1 MSATGHSFGLIVDT
15 VMAPTWPP
23 GISALPI
30 ILAVYWE
37 GKAYYLRLV
46 SGPYLTA
53 YECPG
58 HPVAWDRMACN
69 VFGNVL
75 VLVRCVTG
83 AIHGYQE
90 AIEERSSQGVKIRHR
105 PSDQLTG

>member
-53 YECPG
+53 YE
-58 HPVAWDRMACN
+58 
-69 VFGNVL
+69 
-75 VLVRCVTG
+75 
-83 AIHGYQE
+83 
-90 AIEERSSQGVKIRHR
+90 
-105 PSDQLTG
+105 